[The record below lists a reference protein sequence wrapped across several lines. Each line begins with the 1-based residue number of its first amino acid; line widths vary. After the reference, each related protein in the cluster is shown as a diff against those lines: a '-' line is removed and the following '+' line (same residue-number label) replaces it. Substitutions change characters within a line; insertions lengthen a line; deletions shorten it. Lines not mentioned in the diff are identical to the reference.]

1 MNDSNRPIVLI
12 ICDGW
17 GIGATDPTEV
27 ERWGNAVAMAR
38 TPVRDRLVAECPW
51 STLVTSGEEVGLPAG
66 QMGNSE
72 VGHLNLGAGRIVHQD
87 VTRISMAIRDG
98 SFFEIPA
105 LRELGTA
112 LKGSGTTPK
121 GSGTTLKGSGTTLK
135 GSGNTLHLIGLCSD
149 GGVHSHISHLRALL
163 DWARHMGVPARVH
176 CITDGR
182 DTSPTSGLAWIE
194 ELEAGMGGRGGGGK
208 APAASAEPARWPDAR
223 IATVSGRYYAMD
235 RDRRWPR
242 TELAYRA
249 IAEADGPRTGSA
261 SAYVAR
267 CYAEGTTD
275 EFLPPVVVGPSG
287 GTAPRSLRDSHG
299 SIRPGIHRSIR
310 PGSNPGIRPG
320 DGILFFN
327 FRADRARQLTA
338 ALMDDTFP
346 HFARPRGPCDRLVA
360 MTRYEDDFPHP
371 VLFPPRALDNVLG
384 AVLAAAGR
392 TQLRT
397 AETEKYPH
405 VTYFFNGGV
414 EAPFPGED
422 RHLVPSP
429 QVATYDL
436 KPEMSAPELTDALL
450 AHIAERRHD
459 FILVN
464 YANADMVGHTGS
476 IEAAVAAV
484 ETVDACVGR
493 VIEAVRL
500 AGGTGLVTA
509 DHGNAE
515 RMLCEDGSPFTAHT
529 TGPVRLIL
537 LLPPGSPRQAVRDGI
552 LADVAPTVL
561 HLMGIPQPSQ
571 MTGQSL
577 LTTSAV

>member
-1 MNDSNRPIVLI
+1 MNDSNSPVVLI

-17 GIGATDPTEV
+17 GIGATDREEI
-27 ERWGNAVAMAR
+27 ERRGDAVAMAV
-38 TPVRDRLVAECPW
+38 TPVRDRLLAECPS

-105 LRELGTA
+105 LRELGAA
-112 LKGSGTTPK
+112 LKGPGGAPRGPGGGTPGESGGAQGGPT
-121 GSGTTLKGSGTTLK
+121 
-135 GSGNTLHLIGLCSD
+135 NALHLIGLCSD
-149 GGVHSHISHLRALL
+149 GGVHSDISHLHALL
-163 DWARHMGVPARVH
+163 DWTERTGVRASVH

-194 ELEAGMGGRGGGGK
+194 ELDAGMG
-208 APAASAEPARWPDAR
+208 ARWPRAS

-235 RDRRWPR
+235 RDQRWPR
-242 TELAYRA
+242 TERAYRA
-249 IAEADGPRTGSA
+249 IAEASGPRADSA
-261 SAYVAR
+261 SACVAR
-267 CYAEGTTD
+267 AYADGTTD
-275 EFLPPVVVGPSG
+275 EFLPPVVIG
-287 GTAPRSLRDSHG
+287 GA
-299 SIRPGIHRSIR
+299 
-310 PGSNPGIRPG
+310 GIRA
-320 DGILFFN
+320 DDVILFFN

-346 HFARPRGPCDRLVA
+346 HFIRPRGPCDRLVA
-360 MTRYEDDFPHP
+360 MTRYEDDFAHP
-371 VLFPPRALDNVLG
+371 VLFPPRALGNVLG
-384 AVLAAAGR
+384 EVLAEAGR
-392 TQLRT
+392 TQLRM

-414 EAPFPGED
+414 EAPFTGED
-422 RHLVPSP
+422 RHLIPSP
-429 QVATYDL
+429 KVATYDL

-459 FILVN
+459 FIVVN

-476 IEAAVAAV
+476 IPAAVAAV

-493 VIEAVRL
+493 VLEAVRQ

-537 LLPPGSPRQAVRDGI
+537 SSPPGSRRQAVRDGI

-561 HLMGIPQPSQ
+561 HLMGVPQPGQ

-577 LTTSAV
+577 LTTSAA

>member
-1 MNDSNRPIVLI
+1 MNDSNSPIVLI

-27 ERWGNAVAMAR
+27 ERRGDAVAMAN
-38 TPVRDRLVAECPW
+38 TQVRDRLLAECPW
-51 STLVTSGEEVGLPAG
+51 STLVTSGEDVGLPAG

-105 LRELGTA
+105 LRELGAA
-112 LKGSGTTPK
+112 LKGSRGA
-121 GSGTTLKGSGTTLK
+121 
-135 GSGNTLHLIGLCSD
+135 LHLIGLCSD
-149 GGVHSHISHLRALL
+149 GGVHSDISHLHALL
-163 DWARHMGVPARVH
+163 DWAERTGVRAHVH

-182 DTSPTSGLAWIE
+182 DTSPTSGLGWIE
-194 ELEAGMGGRGGGGK
+194 ELEAGMGGRGEDG
-208 APAASAEPARWPDAR
+208 EPARWPCAR
-223 IATVSGRYYAMD
+223 IVTVSGRYHAMD

-242 TELAYRA
+242 TERAYRA
-249 IAEADGPRTGSA
+249 IAEAAGPSAASA

-275 EFLPPVVVGPSG
+275 EFLPPVVVGPPAMIVEG
-287 GTAPRSLRDSHG
+287 
-299 SIRPGIHRSIR
+299 
-310 PGSNPGIRPG
+310 GIRPR
-320 DGILFFN
+320 DAILFFN

-346 HFARPRGPCDRLVA
+346 HFARPRGPCKRLVA
-360 MTRYEDDFPHP
+360 MTRYEDDFPYP

-384 AVLAAAGR
+384 AVLAEAGC

-414 EAPFPGED
+414 EAPFRGED
-422 RHLVPSP
+422 RHLIPSP
-429 QVATYDL
+429 KVATYDL

-450 AHIAERRHD
+450 SHIAERRHD

-476 IEAAVAAV
+476 IDAAVAAV

-493 VIEAVRL
+493 VLEAVRQ

-515 RMLCEDGSPFTAHT
+515 RMLCDDGSPFTAHT

-537 LLPPGSPRQAVRDGI
+537 SSPPGSPRQAVRDGI

-561 HLMGIPQPSQ
+561 HLMGVPQPSQ

>member
-1 MNDSNRPIVLI
+1 MERASRQIRSGCPIVLI

-17 GIGATDPTEV
+17 GIGATDPAEI
-27 ERWGNAVAMAR
+27 ERRGDAVAMAK
-38 TPVRDRLVAECPW
+38 TPVRDRLLAECPW
-51 STLVTSGEEVGLPAG
+51 STLVTSGEDVGLPAG

-105 LRELGTA
+105 LRELGAA
-112 LKGSGTTPK
+112 LKGPGGARGDSGGAQGHPDGAPR
-121 GSGTTLKGSGTTLK
+121 GSGGTQGHPGGTQ
-135 GSGNTLHLIGLCSD
+135 GGRDGALHLIGLCSD
-149 GGVHSHISHLRALL
+149 GRVHSDISHLRALL
-163 DWARHMGVPARVH
+163 DWAERAGVAARVH

-182 DTSPTSGLAWIE
+182 DTSPTSGLGWIE
-194 ELEAGMGGRGGGGK
+194 ELEASMGGRGEDG
-208 APAASAEPARWPDAR
+208 EPARWPRAR

-242 TELAYRA
+242 TERAYRA
-249 IAEADGPRTGSA
+249 ITEADGPRAASA
-261 SAYVAR
+261 SAHVAR

-275 EFLPPVVVGPSG
+275 EFLPPAMVAPSG
-287 GTAPRSLRDSHG
+287 GSAVG
-299 SIRPGIHRSIR
+299 SQSGSRPVD
-310 PGSNPGIRPG
+310 GIRPG
-320 DGILFFN
+320 DAILFFN

-346 HFARPRGPCDRLVA
+346 HFVRPRGPCDRLVA

-384 AVLAAAGR
+384 AVLAEAGR

-422 RHLVPSP
+422 RHLIPSP
-429 QVATYDL
+429 KVATYDL
-436 KPEMSAPELTDALL
+436 RPEMSAPELTDALL

-493 VIEAVRL
+493 VLEAVSR

-515 RMLCEDGSPFTAHT
+515 RMLCVDGSPFTAHT

-537 LLPPGSPRQAVRDGI
+537 SSPPGSPRQAVRDGI

-561 HLMGIPQPSQ
+561 HLMGIPQPSE

>member
-1 MNDSNRPIVLI
+1 MNDSNSPVVLI
-12 ICDGW
+12 VCDGW
-17 GIGATDPTEV
+17 GIGATDPAEI
-27 ERWGNAVAMAR
+27 ERRGDAVAMAD
-38 TPVRDRLVAECPW
+38 TPMRDRLLAECPW
-51 STLVTSGEEVGLPAG
+51 GTLVTSGEEVGLPAG

-105 LRELGTA
+105 LRELGAA
-112 LKGSGTTPK
+112 LKEPDSAPRELGGTQGGP
-121 GSGTTLKGSGTTLK
+121 GG
-135 GSGNTLHLIGLCSD
+135 TLHLIGLCSD
-149 GGVHSHISHLRALL
+149 GGVHSDISHLHALL
-163 DWARHMGVPARVH
+163 DWAERTGIRARVH

-182 DTSPTSGLAWIE
+182 DTSPTSGLDWIE
-194 ELEAGMGGRGGGGK
+194 ELEAGIG
-208 APAASAEPARWPDAR
+208 PRWPRAR
-223 IATVSGRYYAMD
+223 IASVSGRYYAMD

-242 TELAYRA
+242 TEVAYRT
-249 IAEADGPRTGSA
+249 IAEAAGPRAASA

-275 EFLPPVVVGPSG
+275 EFLPPVIVARSG
-287 GTAPRSLRDSHG
+287 GTASG
-299 SIRPGIHRSIR
+299 SDR
-310 PGSNPGIRPG
+310 GIRPG

-338 ALMDDTFP
+338 ALMDHTFP
-346 HFARPRGPCDRLVA
+346 HFTRRRGPCDRLVA

-371 VLFPPRALDNVLG
+371 VLFPPRALENVLG
-384 AVLAAAGR
+384 AVLAEAGR

-422 RHLVPSP
+422 RHLIPSP
-429 QVATYDL
+429 KVATYDL
-436 KPEMSAPELTDALL
+436 QPEMSALELTDALL
-450 AHIAERRHD
+450 AHIGARRHD

-493 VIEAVRL
+493 VLDAVRR

-515 RMLCEDGSPFTAHT
+515 RMLCDDGSPFTAHT

-537 LLPPGSPRQAVRDGI
+537 SSPPGSPRQAVRDGI

>member
-1 MNDSNRPIVLI
+1 VVLI

-17 GIGATDPTEV
+17 GIGASEPEEV

-38 TPVRDRLVAECPW
+38 TPVRDRLLAECPW
-51 STLVTSGEEVGLPAG
+51 SVLETSGEAVGLPAG

-98 SFFEIPA
+98 SFFEIPE
-105 LRELGTA
+105 LRDLGA
-112 LKGSGTTPK
+112 SLKRSDGA
-121 GSGTTLKGSGTTLK
+121 
-135 GSGNTLHLIGLCSD
+135 LHLIGLCSD
-149 GGVHSHISHLRALL
+149 GGVHSEISHLHTLL
-163 DWARHMGVPARVH
+163 DWTARTGLPARVH
-176 CITDGR
+176 VVTDGR
-182 DTSPTSGLAWIE
+182 DTSPTSGTGWIE
-194 ELEAGMGGRGGGGK
+194 ELEAGMG
-208 APAASAEPARWPDAR
+208 ASRADGPTQAGSPGPARWPDAR

-235 RDRRWPR
+235 RDRRWSR
-242 TELAYRA
+242 TERAYRA
-249 IAEADGPRTGSA
+249 IVDAKGPCVVSA
-261 SAYVAR
+261 SAYVGQ

-275 EFLPPVVVGPSG
+275 EFLPPTIVAPSRASSTNPGGATNPCG
-287 GTAPRSLRDSHG
+287 GTE
-299 SIRPGIHRSIR
+299 PG
-310 PGSNPGIRPG
+310 GGTNPGGGTEPGGGGEVCRLGILPG

-338 ALMDDTFP
+338 ALMDEAFP

-371 VLFPPRALDNVLG
+371 VLFPPRTLEHVLG
-384 AVLAAAGR
+384 DILARNDR
-392 TQLRT
+392 TQLRM

-414 EAPFPGED
+414 EEPFAGEE
-422 RHLVPSP
+422 RHLIPSP

-436 KPEMSAPELTDALL
+436 KPEMSAPELTDALV
-450 AHIAERRHD
+450 AHIAEGRHD

-476 IEAAVAAV
+476 IPAAIAAV

-493 VIEAVRL
+493 VLRAVAD
-500 AGGTGLVTA
+500 AGGTALVTA

-515 RMLCEDGSPFTAHT
+515 KMLSEDGSPFTAHT
-529 TGPVRLIL
+529 TFPVRLIL
-537 LLPPGSPRQAVRDGI
+537 CSPPGSPPQAVSDGI

-561 HLMGIPQPSQ
+561 HLMGLHQPHE
-571 MTGQSL
+571 MTGRSL
-577 LTTSAV
+577 LTTHGT